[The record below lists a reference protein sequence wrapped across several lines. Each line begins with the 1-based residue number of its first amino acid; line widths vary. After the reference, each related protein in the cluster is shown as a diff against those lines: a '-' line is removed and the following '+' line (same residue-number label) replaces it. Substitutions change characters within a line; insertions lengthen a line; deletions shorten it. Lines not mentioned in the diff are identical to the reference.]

1 MKTIKTFY
9 KNHKKEILIGG
20 LVIGGMIATSF
31 VTKRICTRGLINT
44 KEVNVLT
51 WKTPK
56 GTIDLEGI
64 KKFLDA
70 NAGNG
75 EPFAIFKEGP
85 DPDAYISILFNDK
98 LVQV

>member
-1 MKTIKTFY
+1 MKNIKTFC
-9 KNHKKEILIGG
+9 KDHKKEIVVTG
-20 LVIGGMIATSF
+20 LVIGGVIATSF
-31 VTKRICTRGLINT
+31 VTKRICTRGLVNA
-44 KEVNVLT
+44 KGLNVLT

-56 GTIDLEGI
+56 GTANLEYV

-85 DPDAYISILFNDK
+85 DPDAYVSILFNDK
-98 LVQV
+98 IVQV